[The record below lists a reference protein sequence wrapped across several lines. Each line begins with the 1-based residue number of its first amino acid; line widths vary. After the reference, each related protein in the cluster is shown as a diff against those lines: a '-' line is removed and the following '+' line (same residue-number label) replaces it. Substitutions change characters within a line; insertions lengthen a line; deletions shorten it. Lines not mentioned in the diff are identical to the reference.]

1 MVLISFIL
9 LLLTVLDLR
18 CRAGFSLVASGGVL
32 AAVACGPLTGG
43 SSCGGRALGRGLST
57 CGLSCTVTCAIFPD
71 QELNRVPCVG
81 RRTLYH

>member
-1 MVLISFIL
+1 MVLILFIL

-43 SSCGGRALGRGLST
+43 SSWRAGSGARAQYLG
-57 CGLSCTVTCAIFPD
+57 A
-71 QELNRVPCVG
+71 
-81 RRTLYH
+81 